1 VRSRIERR
9 AVSALCRSSL
19 ICMALLF
26 CPGSARAS
34 IENSDKVL
42 CREGLSLTK
51 REAVATKLR
60 AITGWPEINFD
71 RNGILQTGSREAGSG
86 SQTARNLL
94 NRARSG
100 NTIILLE
107 DASDRQ
113 DVVFAQVVSGQ
124 WKHHASQMPRSFV
137 VRIDFADFNHLMGD
151 RAALKAF
158 DVGWAFLHELDH
170 VVNDSEDPTSDLD
183 AGECEDHL
191 NVMRRECDLPL
202 RAGYFYHYL
211 PTTQS
216 GDFITRFVRL
226 AFEQKESDTKKIRR
240 YWVVWDATLVGSLNS
255 QAIARAGH

>member
-9 AVSALCRSSL
+9 AVSALCRLSL

-26 CPGSARAS
+26 CPGLTRAS
-34 IENSDKVL
+34 IENSDRVL
-42 CREGLSLTK
+42 CREELSLAK
-51 REAVATKLR
+51 REVVATKLR
-60 AITGWPEINFD
+60 AITGWPDINFD
-71 RNGILQTGSREAGSG
+71 RKGILQTGTREANTG

-100 NTIILLE
+100 ETIIVLE

-113 DVVFAQVVSGQ
+113 DVVFAQVVPGQ

-137 VRIDFADFNHLMGD
+137 VRIDFADFDHLMGD
-151 RAALKAF
+151 KAALKAF

-170 VVNDSEDPTSDLD
+170 VVNDSEDPTSDLV

-191 NVMRRECDLPL
+191 NLMRSECDLPL

-211 PTTQS
+211 TTAPA
-216 GDFITRFVRL
+216 GDFRTRFVRL
-226 AFEQKESDTKKIRR
+226 AFEQRESETKKIRR
-240 YWVVWDATLVGSLNS
+240 YWVVWDATLVGGLNS